1 VKSKFVVMS
10 NPVAGKERA
19 YNEWYDGQHLGDVLK
34 VPGFVSAQRFSFV
47 SKINDVPH
55 WRYCAL
61 YTIESDDPAS
71 VVAELTRRVA
81 SGEIYVSDGIDPQV
95 YAAVYGPLGEELIAA
110 S

>member
-1 VKSKFVVMS
+1 VKSKFIVMS

-19 YNEWYDGQHLGDVLK
+19 YNEWYDGRHLSDVLK
-34 VPGFVSAQRFSFV
+34 VPGFVSARRFSFV
-47 SKINDVPH
+47 RKINDVPH

-81 SGEIYVSDGIDPQV
+81 SGEVYVSDGIDPQV
-95 YAAVYGPLGEELIAA
+95 YAAVYWPGEELVAA